1 MKRLTLFFVLVATG
15 LGAAGTLYAHTGAT
29 GVVKQ
34 RMDLMSDIARQM
46 KTIGAI
52 ARGKAAFDGASVS
65 AAAARIADHGKH
77 MPMLFPKDS
86 LQPPS
91 EATARIWRDWEKFVA
106 AGEDMSAAAE
116 ALAAA
121 GRSGDAV
128 VVKDGFR
135 SLGKTCSACHKDFRE
150 KKR

>member
-1 MKRLTLFFVLVATG
+1 MKRLTLFLVLVATG
-15 LGAAGTLYAHTGAT
+15 LGAAGMLSAHTGAT

-46 KTIGAI
+46 KTIGGI

-106 AGEDMSAAAE
+106 VAEDMRVAAGNLAGAGRAGDAAA
-116 ALAAA
+116 
-121 GRSGDAV
+121 
-128 VVKDGFR
+128 VKDGFR
-135 SLGKTCSACHKDFRE
+135 ALGKTCSACHKDFRE